1 MYLLSFNCKGTYQC
15 STNHFHKEREHNKI
29 NRWVLIPNR
38 PDNSNLLS
46 LIAVTFSGT
55 AFVPALIQNFQHLF
69 NDRQHPLYIEFLLAK
84 HAPEDRKTYNDAI
97 TGSAIRVYSN
107 GIINDVSKKELC
119 YLEAEVT
126 MEKMFQGYDNLKYFF
141 LGYGQTLKLRI
152 EKDPFDFSNPHHRIT
167 RFHSIF
173 DANNPITNPAD
184 YLQLLHYKSVLISR
198 FPAKKIMKQLCQLLA
213 EFFDVETTPWFER
226 TCDFT
231 KEWEKINPSKQKA
244 ILLIIDIIRHV
255 FDASPFKGYPL
266 LNPGIILFER
276 LDRMINKNLFPILI
290 SILDQLLPN
299 FQFILRVSNETL
311 EHFPKSLK
319 EQYLQLPNAIEKP
332 LPKPPIILGSKTV
345 GLLDVDSR
353 IPNLA
358 LMKLSQHFKNQG
370 KKSRL
375 IRKSDSFQGT
385 NTVFAS
391 CVFNSATTRK
401 KIANLKKHHGER
413 IVFGGT
419 GYDIEN
425 RLGEEIENLESD
437 YSLYPEL
444 SDRAIGFL
452 TRGCPNK
459 CSFCIVPQKEGTIK
473 QVSSLEALLQ
483 GKLNKLILLDDN
495 ILAHPK
501 VYDLL
506 EEMVKKN
513 LQVNFNQTLDI
524 RRIDADKAKLLKQ
537 IKCSNIRFSR
547 SNYYFSLNDNK
558 HLEQIESNYRLFDFK
573 PSDNVAFICMY
584 GYNTNLKQDLERFR
598 FLRTLPGAYVFS
610 QRYQP
615 ILGKHEIVINDY
627 FDHNADEAIDELIRI
642 IYKQNMKSMEIYYR
656 WLSRQYAKVFGKLH
670 KGLVDT
676 VFRYNH
682 KVRKG
687 KYIATLAGLKK

>member
-1 MYLLSFNCKGTYQC
+1 
-15 STNHFHKEREHNKI
+15 
-29 NRWVLIPNR
+29 
-38 PDNSNLLS
+38 
-46 LIAVTFSGT
+46 
-55 AFVPALIQNFQHLF
+55 
-69 NDRQHPLYIEFLLAK
+69 
-84 HAPEDRKTYNDAI
+84 KTHDDAI
-97 TGSAIRVYSN
+97 TGFGIRAYSN
-107 GIINDVSKKELC
+107 GIINDISKKELR
-119 YLEAEVT
+119 YLKAETKVK
-126 MEKMFQGYDNLKYFF
+126 KMFQGHDNLKYFF
-141 LGYGQTLKLRI
+141 LGYGQTLKPSF
-152 EKDPFDFSNPHHRIT
+152 EKDPFDFSSPHHRIT
-167 RFHSIF
+167 RFHSVF
-173 DANNPITNPAD
+173 GADNSITNPVD
-184 YLQLLHYKSVLISR
+184 YLQLLHNKSVLKGR
-198 FPAKKIMKQLCQLLA
+198 FPAQNIINQLCCLLA
-213 EFFDVETTPWFER
+213 EFFDIETTPWMEK

-231 KEWEKINPSKQKA
+231 QEWEKISPPKQEA
-244 ILLIIDIIRHV
+244 ILPLIDIIRHV
-255 FDASPFKGYPL
+255 YDASPFKGYPL
-266 LNPGIILFER
+266 LNPGIVLFER
-276 LDRMINKNLFPILI
+276 PDRMVNKNLFPVLI
-290 SILDQLLPN
+290 SVLDQLLPN
-299 FQFILRVSNETL
+299 VQFILRVSNETIK
-311 EHFPKSLK
+311 HFPNSLK
-319 EQYLQLPNAIEKP
+319 EQYLPIPNTIKKP
-332 LPKPPIILGSKTV
+332 LPKAAIILDSNTV

-370 KKSRL
+370 KKIRL
-375 IRKSDSFQGT
+375 IRKSNSFQGT

-391 CVFNSATTRK
+391 CVFNSATTKK
-401 KIANLKKHHGER
+401 KIASLKKHHGER
-413 IVFGGT
+413 IVFGGS
-419 GYDIEN
+419 GYNIEN
-425 RLGEEIENLESD
+425 RLEDKIEHLEAD

-459 CSFCIVPQKEGTIK
+459 CSFCIVPQKEGKVK
-473 QVSSLEALLQ
+473 QVSSLDALLQ
-483 GKLNKLILLDDN
+483 SKLNKLILLDDN

-501 VYDLL
+501 VNDLL

-524 RRIDADKAKLLKQ
+524 RRIDVDKAKLLKQ

-558 HLEQIESNYRLFDFK
+558 HLEQIERNYRLFDFK

-642 IYKQNMKSMEIYYR
+642 IYKQNMKSMEVYYR

-676 VFRYNH
+676 IFRYNY
-682 KVRKG
+682 KVQKG
-687 KYIATLAGLKK
+687 KYIATLAGLNK